1 MAFAERLFYYIDMH
15 NKDKRNTGTDVARAI
30 LSGRKSIKIGQD
42 KYKVSSPTLRT
53 LISVSGE
60 IGKLPPLVL
69 KENHEVSSV
78 IGYAEY
84 CEPIASA
91 LAMLVCGVRPRINV
105 WNAIVLW
112 RTRKRMMYRYTPRE
126 LNMALLELIKLMEI
140 KDFFSV
146 TTSLNEINLT
156 KPIRGVVGTTQSG
169 H

>member
-1 MAFAERLFYYIDMH
+1 MATKTDKVGSNVASAVLAAG
-15 NKDKRNTGTDVARAI
+15 NKIRI
-30 LSGRKSIKIGQD
+30 GRDIV
-42 KYKVSSPTLRT
+42 KVSSPTLRT

-69 KENHEVSSV
+69 KEHHEVSSV

-91 LAMLVCGVRPRINV
+91 LAMLVCGVRPSINV
-105 WNAIVLW
+105 WHRIKLW
-112 RTRKRMMYRYTPRE
+112 RTERRMLYRYTPSE
-126 LNMALLELIKLMEI
+126 LNKALIALIKLMEI

-156 KPIRGVVGTTQSG
+156 KPTRGVVETTASG